1 MAQTGLAGK
10 RSYHQYCG
18 LASALDVLGERW
30 TLLIIR
36 ELLMGPRRY
45 SELLADLPGI
55 GTNLLADRLKFLV
68 DSGVLRQVDVHGT
81 GGRLSYELTPTG
93 QALRPMVLGLAHWG
107 LEFVGDLSAEDTV
120 RPHWGFLAVEAMFQ
134 WDKISPIDESYQ
146 FQVDDEVFRID
157 VAGGVPRVAKGPS
170 DDPAMVA
177 TTDAAT
183 FVRIGAGRVTP
194 LMAMV
199 GGQLKLEGDI
209 DAVLRC
215 CELLGLDA
223 GAAPA
228 AQATSGH

>member
-1 MAQTGLAGK
+1 MASTGVAGK

-45 SELLADLPGI
+45 GELLADLPGI

-68 DSGVLRQVDVHGT
+68 DSGVLRQVDVQGA

-107 LEFVGDLSAEDTV
+107 LEFAGDLSPADTV

-134 WDKISPIDESYQ
+134 WDKVSPIDESYQ

-157 VAGGVPRVAKGPS
+157 IADGVPTVAKGPTE
-170 DDPAMVA
+170 DPAMTA

-194 LMAMV
+194 LLAMV
-199 GGQLKLEGDI
+199 GGKLKLEGDI

-215 CELLGLDA
+215 CELLGLDS
-223 GAAPA
+223 GVTPA
-228 AQATSGH
+228 AQVVFGR